1 MNKSQTLRNAFASA
15 IKPSPKM
22 SIVDWAAKN
31 VKLSRSSRSEY
42 ADLKQTPWLID
53 PLETILGNDATE
65 VVVNAPVGSGKS
77 TMLEIAGT
85 YIVSEKAGPT
95 MFAAQTDPDAQEFF
109 QTGLMPALKNC
120 KLIDNLWPAKQNAI
134 RKDFVQFTHMP
145 LWCVGSNLS
154 NFQSKS
160 LDNVFI
166 DEVWMLKAG
175 LLTEA
180 RKRTHDRFGSKV
192 VLVSQSGLLNDDF
205 DLAFKQT
212 YQHEFAYKCRKCN
225 EYHRYEFDNLK
236 WDCEKVEDKVVW
248 ESIQTRYECP
258 CGEVYLDNSNDR
270 RSMSESGK
278 YIAGDTENPLNGHVG
293 YHYSAL
299 NVWWIEWR
307 KLVVEFLK
315 AVESAKKGN
324 NKFLRQFHQK
334 RLAKPWDEWENNDSE
349 LIRVGEY
356 TLSDASQLDLTILTV
371 DVQKQDLWYVVRT
384 WDRDGNSRLLE
395 SGKVLSFSE
404 IAKIQEKYSIKANA
418 VFLDSAYRTEEVK
431 NVLAKY
437 KWLGLNGR
445 GDKDYTITN
454 KRTGKKFTRLFDA
467 PKTHQTS
474 NGMAV
479 TTYYSSMGIK
489 DILFILKSGN
499 GARWELPV
507 DVGDE
512 YINQLK
518 SEIKIIAANGHPT
531 YKKIK
536 EQNHLLDCEAEQV
549 VAAMMH
555 RILPSIEEDVN

>member
-1 MNKSQTLRNAFASA
+1 MTKSQILRNAFASA

-22 SIVDWAAKN
+22 SIIDWASKN

-42 ADLKQTPWLID
+42 ADLRQTPWLVD
-53 PLETILGNDATE
+53 PLETILGNTGVE
-65 VVVNAPVGSGKS
+65 IVINAPVGSGKS

-120 KLIDNLWPAKQNAI
+120 SLIDNLWPAKQNAI

-145 LWCVGSNLS
+145 LWCCGANMS

-192 VLVSQSGLLNDDF
+192 VLVSQSGLINDDF

-212 YQHEFAYKCRKCN
+212 YQHEFAYKCRSCGK
-225 EYHRYEFDNLK
+225 YHRYEFENLK
-236 WDCEKVEDKVVW
+236 WNCEKVDDKVVW
-248 ESIQTRYECP
+248 ESIEAHYECP
-258 CGEVYLDNSNDR
+258 CGEIYKDTTNDR

-278 YIAGDTENPLNGHVG
+278 YIDGDTTNPLKGHYG

-315 AVESAKKGN
+315 AVESSKKGN
-324 NKFLRQFHQK
+324 NKFLRQFNQK
-334 RLAKPWDEWENNDSE
+334 RLAKPWDEYEMLDE
-349 LIRVGEY
+349 APLTLAEY
-356 TLSDASQLDLTILTV
+356 ILAEAQRMDVTIITV

-395 SGKVLSFSE
+395 SGKVLTFAE
-404 IAKIQEKYSIKANA
+404 IANIATKFDIKNNA
-418 VFLDSAYRTEEVK
+418 VFLDSAYRSEEVK
-431 NVLAKY
+431 NILAKY

-445 GDKDYTITN
+445 ADSGYTITN
-454 KRTGKKFTRLFDA
+454 KRTNKKYTRLFDA

-474 NGMAV
+474 SGMAV

-489 DILFILKSGN
+489 DILFILKAGH
-499 GARWELPV
+499 GARWDIPS
-507 DVGDE
+507 DVGQE
-512 YINQLK
+512 YINQIN
-518 SEIKIIAANGHPT
+518 SEIKVMNAAGAPT

-536 EQNHLLDCEAEQV
+536 ENNHILDCEAMQV
-549 VAAMMH
+549 VAAMMWKVY
-555 RILPSIEEDVN
+555 PSIEESV

>member
-1 MNKSQTLRNAFASA
+1 MIKAQTLRNAFASA

-22 SIVDWAAKN
+22 SIIDWAAKN

-53 PLETILGNDATE
+53 PLEAILSNNYSE
-65 VVVNAPVGSGKS
+65 VVINAPVGSGKS

-85 YIVSEKAGPT
+85 YIVAEKAGPT

-109 QTGLMPALKNC
+109 QTGLLPALKNC

-145 LWCVGSNLS
+145 LWCVGANMSNL
-154 NFQSKS
+154 QSKS

-175 LLTEA
+175 LLVEA

-212 YQHEFAYKCRKCN
+212 YQHEFAYKCRGCG
-225 EYHRYEFDNLK
+225 EYHKYEFENLK
-236 WDCEKVEDKVVW
+236 WDCEKVDDKVVW
-248 ESIQTRYECP
+248 ESIEARYECS
-258 CGEVYLDNSNDR
+258 CGEVYKDTTIDR
-270 RSMSESGK
+270 RTMSDSGE
-278 YIAGDTENPLNGHVG
+278 YIAGSTENPLKSHIG

-299 NVWWIEWR
+299 NVWWVEWK
-307 KLVVEFLK
+307 KLVIEFLK
-315 AVESAKKGN
+315 AVESSKKGN
-324 NKFLRQFHQK
+324 NKFLRQFNQK
-334 RLAKPWDEWENNDSE
+334 RLAKPWDEYELLDENP
-349 LIRVGEY
+349 LKLGEY
-356 TLSDASQLDLTILTV
+356 TLSDATQMDVTIITV

-395 SGKVLSFSE
+395 SGKVLTFAE
-404 IAKIQEKYSIKANA
+404 IANIAEKFNVKNNA
-418 VFLDSAYRTEEVK
+418 VFLDSAYRSEEVK
-431 NVLAKY
+431 SILAKY

-445 GDKDYTITN
+445 GDNGYTITN
-454 KRTGKKFTRLFDA
+454 KRTGKKFTRLFDM

-489 DILFILKSGN
+489 DILFILKSGH
-499 GARWELPV
+499 GAIWDLPI
-507 DVGDE
+507 DVGLE
-512 YINQLK
+512 YLNQLN

-536 EQNHLLDCEAEQV
+536 ENNHLLDCEAMQV
-549 VAAMMH
+549 CAAQMH
-555 RILPSIEEDVN
+555 KVYPSIEEDVN

>member
-1 MNKSQTLRNAFASA
+1 MSKSQIIRNAFASA

-22 SIVDWAAKN
+22 NIVEWAANN

-42 ADLKQTPWLID
+42 ADLKQTPWLIE
-53 PLETILGNDATE
+53 PLETILGNNATE

-85 YIVSEKAGPT
+85 YIVAEKAGPT

-109 QTGLMPALKNC
+109 QTGLMPALRNC
-120 KLIDNLWPAKQNAI
+120 KLIDNLWPAKQNQI
-134 RKDFVQFTHMP
+134 RKEFVQFTHMP
-145 LWCVGSNLS
+145 LWCVGSNMS

-160 LDNVFI
+160 LDNVFL

-192 VLVSQSGLLNDDF
+192 VLVSQSGVVNDDF
-205 DLAFKQT
+205 DLAFNQT
-212 YQHEFAYKCRKCN
+212 YKHEFAYKCRNCN
-225 EYHRYEFDNLK
+225 EYHKYEFENLK
-236 WDCEKVEDKVVW
+236 WDCEKIDDKVIW
-248 ESIQTRYECP
+248 ESIEARYICP
-258 CGEVYLDNSNDR
+258 CGEVYHDTVTDR
-270 RSMSESGK
+270 REMSQSGK
-278 YIAGDTENPLNGHVG
+278 YISGDTQNPLKGHYG

-299 NVWWIEWR
+299 NVWWIEWS

-315 AVESAKKGN
+315 AVEFAKKGN
-324 NKFLRQFHQK
+324 NKFLRQFNQK
-334 RLAKPWDEWENNDSE
+334 RLAKSWDEWENNDTE
-349 LIRVGEY
+349 LIRVGDY
-356 TLSDASQLDLTILTV
+356 TLESAQKLDITILTV

-404 IAKIQEKYSIKANA
+404 ISKIQEKHQIAANA
-418 VFLDSAYRTEEVK
+418 VFLDTAYRTEEVK
-431 NVLAKY
+431 YILAKN

-445 GDKDYTITN
+445 GDSGYTITN

-474 NGMAV
+474 TGMAV

-489 DILFILKSGN
+489 DILFILKSDN
-499 GARWELPV
+499 GARWELPS
-507 DVGDE
+507 DVSKE
-512 YINQLK
+512 YVSQLQ
-518 SEIKIIAANGHPT
+518 SEIKIIAANGQPT

-536 EQNHLLDCEAEQV
+536 DDNHLLDCEAMQIC
-549 VAAMMH
+549 AAMMH
-555 RILPSIEEDVN
+555 KVLPSIEQPVD